1 MIRHDSITS
10 LNGPVLLRNKL
21 FSLGVHRHCY
31 RMSLIVDSLEDGD
44 GLRKRSVSSIDSH
57 SGYGGILQD
66 SKAFKEGLFSR
77 PSGFDRIPKI
87 LRFDSSPTDA
97 TGLSF
102 DYLARASI
110 IMSTVFLGPA
120 LLELSTEAAKCPSM
134 QDCNERVFG
143 MKPSLL
149 LTNIAMLSG
158 FCSAISMPLIG
169 AIIDHTSYR
178 KEVGALTACALS
190 IIKGLETMI
199 SIHTWIYVAMFQVIT
214 GVLYST
220 HITVTYAYVSELSKD
235 PVEQTKYNS
244 FFFVIM
250 YISILLFIAEV
261 MGISTWLGADAVG
274 MARVSQVLTCLSTTL
289 FFGFSWVTLFTPRP
303 VSTPLEEKQSLLL
316 AGFVKLFNTSR
327 YILQE
332 IPEMHMLMWS
342 IMCSESALATLVS
355 IATTYMVHF
364 LAMDSMEVGIAFLL
378 ILVMGIPGAKIGE
391 WLALFISPRCSAL
404 IALTFFIITTTTASW
419 ILNGPSQKKYMNV
432 FGILWG
438 TGLGWL
444 HPQNTTMFV
453 SLTPCHSQT
462 EYMGI
467 YNFAQS
473 ILGWLPPLIF
483 SILNENGVP
492 MNIGL
497 ASLNVFF
504 FMALMALVL
513 MGSCQVKKDDTQSHK
528 AELESMLISAS

>member
-1 MIRHDSITS
+1 
-10 LNGPVLLRNKL
+10 
-21 FSLGVHRHCY
+21 
-31 RMSLIVDSLEDGD
+31 MSLIVDNLEDGD
-44 GLRKRSVSSIDSH
+44 GLRKRSVSSMDSH
-57 SGYGGILQD
+57 GGYGGICQD
-66 SKAFKEGLFSR
+66 YKATKECLFTR
-77 PSGFDRIPKI
+77 PSVFDSIPKF

-102 DYLARASI
+102 DYLSRASI

-120 LLELSTEAAKCPSM
+120 LLELSTQAANCPSM
-134 QDCNERVFG
+134 QDCDERVFG
-143 MKPSLL
+143 MKPSSL

-158 FCSAISMPLIG
+158 LCSAISMPLIG
-169 AIIDHTSYR
+169 AIIDHTSFR
-178 KEVGALTACALS
+178 KEVGALTAYTLC

-235 PVEQTKYNS
+235 PVEQTRYNS
-244 FFFVIM
+244 FYFVIM

-261 MGISTWLGADAVG
+261 MGISTFLGADTVG
-274 MARVSQVLTCLSTTL
+274 IAKVSQVLTCLSTTL
-289 FFGFSWVTLFTPRP
+289 FFGFCWTTLFTSRP
-303 VSTPLEEKQSLLL
+303 ASTPLEEKQSLLL
-316 AGFVKLFNTSR
+316 AGFVKLHNTSTH
-327 YILQE
+327 ILKE
-332 IPEMHMLMWS
+332 IPEMYMLMWS

-391 WLALFISPRCSAL
+391 RLALCISPRCSAL
-404 IALTFFIITTTTASW
+404 VALVFFIITTTAASML
-419 ILNGPSQKKYMNV
+419 LNGPSQKNYMNL

-453 SLTPCHSQT
+453 SLTPSHSQT

-483 SILNENGVP
+483 SILNEHGVP
-492 MNIGL
+492 MNVGL
-497 ASLNVFF
+497 ASLNIFF
-504 FMALMALVL
+504 LIALMSLIL
-513 MGSCQVKKDDTQSHK
+513 MGVHEVKKEETQIHK
-528 AELESMLISAS
+528 TELECMLNNAYDEK